1 MLTLYYIRNE
11 IDKKL
16 TEHNNKVIFR
26 NFIISV
32 TSFIVIQ
39 KFIDKNTSESLRGGF
54 TGVFLYTSIMGIGQC
69 FERLIKNYF
78 KKEDEQI

>member
-16 TEHNNKVIFR
+16 SEHNNKVLFR

-32 TSFIVIQ
+32 TSFIIIQ
-39 KFIDKNTSESLRGGF
+39 KFMDKNTSESLRGGF
-54 TGVFLYTSIMGIGQC
+54 TGVFLYTSIMGFSLC
-69 FERLIKNYF
+69 CERLIFEYF